1 MADMNERLDGI
12 PLNDLPKMPIESRR
26 PLTLETN
33 GRLDMALLK
42 KMGPRRLLSPWYV
55 AFIAVCTAVC
65 LIGAISTYRIHDYSY
80 TVYFCVLAAVFAAI
94 VPLATSAVIR
104 RQMGVIRE
112 TTGSGSV
119 GYRVVADDSGL
130 HIDNTDTH
138 GHVDIPY
145 AQIRK
150 AHVMKEAVV
159 VVTNAR
165 QMIPMFPS
173 ESVSVTDISCH
184 LSDKGIPVSW
194 HI

>member
-1 MADMNERLDGI
+1 MLNMADMDERLEGI
-12 PLNDLPKMPIESRR
+12 PLDDIKPRR

-33 GRLDMALLK
+33 GRLDMAFLK

-55 AFIAVCTAVC
+55 AFIAVCVAVC
-65 LIGAISTYRIHDYSY
+65 LIGAISTYRIHDYIY
-80 TVYFCVLAAVFAAI
+80 TVYFCIIAVVFAAI

-104 RQMGVIRE
+104 RQMRVIRE

-119 GYRVVADDSGL
+119 GYRVIADDSGL
-130 HIDNTDTH
+130 HIDNTDTN

-145 AQIRK
+145 AQVRK
-150 AHVMKEAVV
+150 AYVMKEAVV

-173 ESVSVTDISCH
+173 ESVSVTDISYH
-184 LSDKGIPVSW
+184 LSEKGIPVSR

>member
-1 MADMNERLDGI
+1 MDERLEGI
-12 PLNDLPKMPIESRR
+12 PLDDIKPRR

-55 AFIAVCTAVC
+55 AFIAVCVAVC
-65 LIGAISTYRIHDYSY
+65 LIGAISTYHIHDYSY
-80 TVYFCVLAAVFAAI
+80 TAYFCVLAAVFAAI

-104 RQMGVIRE
+104 RQMSIIRE

-130 HIDNTDTH
+130 HIDNTDTN

-145 AQIRK
+145 AQVCK
-150 AHVMKEAVV
+150 AYVMKEAVV

-173 ESVSVTDISCH
+173 ESATLTDIYCH
-184 LSDKGIPVSW
+184 LSEKGIPFSKG
-194 HI
+194 IYRSCLRD

>member
-1 MADMNERLDGI
+1 MRAR
-12 PLNDLPKMPIESRR
+12 SRR
-26 PLTLETN
+26 VFH
-33 GRLDMALLK
+33 G
-42 KMGPRRLLSPWYV
+42 SPKLQPW
-55 AFIAVCTAVC
+55 IAHA
-65 LIGAISTYRIHDYSY
+65 Y
-80 TVYFCVLAAVFAAI
+80 TVYFCIIAAVFAAI

-119 GYRVVADDSGL
+119 GYRVIADDSGL
-130 HIDNTDTH
+130 HIDNTDTN

-145 AQIRK
+145 AQVRK

-194 HI
+194 HIQSDTSENRIADI

>member
-1 MADMNERLDGI
+1 MADMDERLEGI
-12 PLNDLPKMPIESRR
+12 SLDDIKPRR

-55 AFIAVCTAVC
+55 AFIAVCVAVC
-65 LIGAISTYRIHDYSY
+65 LIGAISTYRIHDYAY
-80 TVYFCVLAAVFAAI
+80 TVYFCIIAVVFAAI

-104 RQMGVIRE
+104 RQMRVIRE

-130 HIDNTDTH
+130 HIDNTDTN

-145 AQIRK
+145 AHVRK
-150 AHVMKEAVV
+150 AHVMKETVV

>member
-1 MADMNERLDGI
+1 MADIDERLEGI
-12 PLNDLPKMPIESRR
+12 PLNDIKPRR

-55 AFIAVCTAVC
+55 AFIAVCVAVC
-65 LIGAISTYRIHDYSY
+65 LVGAISTYRIHDYAY
-80 TVYFCVLAAVFAAI
+80 TAYFCIVAVVFAAI

-104 RQMGVIRE
+104 RQMGIIRE

-130 HIDNTDTH
+130 HIDNTDTN

-145 AQIRK
+145 AQVRK
-150 AHVMKEAVV
+150 AYVMKEAVV

-184 LSDKGIPVSW
+184 LSEKGIPVSW

>member
-1 MADMNERLDGI
+1 MADMNERLEGI
-12 PLNDLPKMPIESRR
+12 PLDDIKPRR

-55 AFIAVCTAVC
+55 AFIAVCVAIC
-65 LIGAISTYRIHDYSY
+65 LIGAISTYRIHDYAY
-80 TVYFCVLAAVFAAI
+80 TAYFCIIAAVFDAI

-138 GHVDIPY
+138 GHVDISY
-145 AQIRK
+145 AQVRK

-184 LSDKGIPVSW
+184 LSDKGIPISW
-194 HI
+194 RI